1 MRILN
6 TASVDR
12 SKFQEYKSEAKPG
25 WTSGKKNLI
34 LVLLRFRCTLTIV
47 ATYVLSA
54 QIPTGEERTR

>member
-25 WTSGKKNLI
+25 WTSGKKKLDPSSASFQMHPDDSRHLCLI
-34 LVLLRFRCTLTIV
+34 
-47 ATYVLSA
+47 
-54 QIPTGEERTR
+54 RTNTNG